1 MGEPARRRRIGCEFH
16 SFLPESSS
24 WCQGTPEYYQS
35 CESSVPPFPSNRPP
49 GRWEHEEK
57 KRQENKTKMAPLPKL
72 TSSKRAPNRR
82 CDVAGRDDRLPT
94 YTPGWWSERRT
105 YGPLSILSLGYSVLF
120 IGVCPDFT
128 FYFFFPFQ
136 PRKKKTKTKTEDNNN
151 IRKEKQK
158 QKTIIEIIE
167 KKSNPKQNFLS
178 LSLLFVF
185 VFVCDLFIF

>member
-1 MGEPARRRRIGCEFH
+1 
-16 SFLPESSS
+16 
-24 WCQGTPEYYQS
+24 
-35 CESSVPPFPSNRPP
+35 
-49 GRWEHEEK
+49 
-57 KRQENKTKMAPLPKL
+57 
-72 TSSKRAPNRR
+72 
-82 CDVAGRDDRLPT
+82 
-94 YTPGWWSERRT
+94 
-105 YGPLSILSLGYSVLF
+105 LGYSVLF

-178 LSLLFVF
+178 LLAIRFCICV
-185 VFVCDLFIF
+185 